1 MNSNVGLSAI
11 GIGLGMGFLR
21 LYEGRFHCLIKRM
34 RLSLQYGWS
43 WNEIYSSV
51 YIIYVHYHLIA
62 KVYLMIGLPFSFET
76 EQMNNTVR
84 LSAIGVGL
92 GMDLLHLY

>member
-1 MNSNVGLSAI
+1 
-11 GIGLGMGFLR
+11 